1 MNISNNQAII
11 TLLSVIIL
19 ILLEC
24 LVLCLYSEHKA
35 IKEAYKP
42 VTYINMSNKP
52 LTSHEQ
58 AVKSITI
65 SFNM

>member
-42 VTYINMSNKP
+42 VTYINMSNKH
-52 LTSHEQ
+52 S
-58 AVKSITI
+58 KRINIITDNNVI
-65 SFNM
+65 IA